1 MDSNH
6 WSLSSGGES
15 SNIIPG
21 EGDRLFFDQNS
32 FSDTNQVVTLTNS
45 LTIESLHALYA
56 QFSFNS
62 SDKGVLTVND
72 IVKISPAISG
82 EFNGQMRI
90 DIHTISDISVNS
102 FGSINYLQ
110 AHVYNHIQD
119 ELLAKNGLGR
129 DQILITSVTV
139 SVTNDISCGGATD
152 GELTAVAVGGTGDY
166 TYTWF
171 NSLGD
176 VVGTD
181 SAVLSAVGS
190 DSYTCLVQDNTSGL
204 VNSGGGFIPE
214 PFALTILI
222 NSNAVTDASCN
233 GVCDGEIDILVVTGG
248 TAPLEYLWND
258 PGAQTGIDA
267 TGLCAG
273 TFTLTVTDD
282 NGCTSQASRTVNQPD
297 ALTVSLSATD
307 VLCNSAAN
315 GQITATP
322 SGGTTPYNYLWD
334 DAGAQ
339 SGTGATHT
347 ATGLPDGTYNVTVT
361 DGNGCTIV
369 GFDDITEPN
378 ALVATASGTNITCNG
393 DGNGTATVNAVGGTT
408 PYTYLWNDIGA
419 STDESINSLN
429 QATYTIT
436 VTDFNG
442 CTSSDS
448 YTVTEPAVLSV
459 ITSKTDLVCFEV
471 CNGDATATPA
481 GGTSPYTY
489 LWDDP
494 GTQSG
499 TGVTHTATALCPGL
513 VNVTVT
519 DDNGCT
525 VGGSETLTESPEI
538 FVSIDAITNVTCNA
552 GADGDITA
560 SVVGGSLPYTS
571 YIWDDPL
578 TQNTLTPS
586 GLSAGTFTM
595 TVTDNNGCTA
605 TGDTTLLE
613 PDAITGVITENGAS
627 CNGVCDGDLS
637 VVASGGS
644 DVFTTYAWD
653 DPGAQSTASTTS
665 TLCAGTFIVTI
676 TDDQGCTGTATEDV
690 TEPDPLVVTATSS
703 NASCKSLDN
712 GSITTSVFGG
722 TGPFNYLWDDVGAST
737 SSGISSL
744 APGTYTVTV
753 TDNNGCTTNDN
764 AVITEPDTLF
774 YTFDA
779 VTNTTCNGDSD
790 GEISGTTAGGTPPY
804 TYVWTNGATAIED
817 PTGLSPNTYTLTLT
831 DDNGCIITNDT
842 TITDPD
848 PITIT
853 MDLITDAS
861 CNGGNDGS
869 VDVTVAGGTGPY
881 TYLWDDAGAST
892 SEDLSG
898 VIAGSYKLT
907 VTDVSLCVQGSII
920 FVVGEADAITALV
933 TAVDASCN
941 GVCDGEVFV
950 TPTGGTLPYTSY
962 IWDDVGLTDAVS
974 MNGLCGATYTVTVTD
989 ANGCSV
995 TASGDVDEPVANSV
1009 IVTSNPTQCAGV
1021 CDGTATA
1028 TPSGGTAPYSYLWDD
1043 PGAQS
1048 GSGSATHTATSLC
1061 VGLVNVT
1068 ITDALGCISNGNTT
1082 VTAPAVVT
1090 ATIINSTNVTCNG
1103 GSDGFAVVG
1112 GAGGLAPY
1120 TYDWS
1125 PTSLAND
1132 TISVLTAGT
1141 HSGIVIDANGCRDS
1155 VDVVITEPDPIVI
1168 TTTTTDPL
1176 CNGVASGL
1184 AAVTNVTGGVGG
1196 YTYLW
1201 DDVAATAN
1209 DSLINVEDGT
1219 YTVTLTDAVLCTN
1232 KATVILTDPTA
1243 LSTITLSSDPTCY
1256 QACDGEGIVTPEGGV
1271 PPYTYIWDHDVTELD
1286 SIAENLCDTLGFGTP
1301 YDGTVY
1307 DANLCPLTF
1316 QVTITDDPEI
1326 TISTVSTDPTCA
1338 YSCNG
1343 QATVTYA
1350 GGITGGPFTVS
1361 WDDSGNQTTDTALSL
1376 CDTTYVASVTET
1388 VTGCVV
1394 RDTVILTVADEVA
1407 FNSTITDATCFVNC
1421 DGEIDMNIS
1430 NGTLPYNSISWDNGE
1445 STADISSLCV
1455 GSYTL
1460 SVLDGNNCTYD
1471 TTLVIGSPSQITG
1484 TIVTDSTSCFG
1495 ASDGQMTITESG
1507 GDGGPYTVL
1516 WDDPSAQTGTT
1527 AAGLLVGTYTVTIT
1541 DGSGCT
1547 GTVTDSIGQ
1556 ADSLQANIGADAA
1569 LCFGDCNGITYSS
1582 PSGGIAPYTYLWD
1595 DIAATTTDSLENLCA
1610 GTYAL
1615 KVTDSEGCTRA
1626 DTATVVEPTQ
1636 LTASIT
1642 DTVHVICGCFGEAEV
1657 TATGGTGLTYTYL
1670 WDDLLGQTTA
1680 RATGLCA
1687 GDYNVTVTDSNNC
1700 SVIVP
1705 VTISIVADL
1714 SVSITTIK
1722 DVSCNG
1728 ICDGSMIAL
1737 ATGGLAP
1744 YSYLW
1749 DDPLAQTNDTT
1760 ASNLCEGEFTIT
1772 VTDANGCS
1780 VIATDSVETPNPI
1793 TGVFTSTMPSCNGD
1807 SDGQLIVTPSGG
1819 NGGYTYLW
1827 DDGLAQTDSTA
1838 TALSVGNYNVTVTD
1852 DSACFVVLPI
1862 TLSEPAV
1869 LIANADSLDVNC
1881 FGDCDG
1887 IALATPTGGTSP
1899 YTYLWD
1905 DDAATTID
1913 SVLNNCPD
1921 TLAVLVTD
1929 ANLCVSRDT
1938 TIIIEPTLL
1947 TSSITDTVHVICTC
1961 AGEALVTPVGGT
1973 APYTYLWND
1982 IAAQTDA
1989 RALNLCAGAY
1999 SVTVT
2004 DANGCTSVST
2014 VTIADQSDFNAT
2026 ITDTTHNSCFGG
2038 CLGEAIATPTGGTLP
2053 YVYSWTSSV
2062 DTDSTSSN
2070 LCAGS
2075 YFATVSDAAGCTRN
2089 LPFNITE
2096 PDVLSATFNELT
2108 AIDCNGNCIGELQV
2122 VVAGGTAPY
2131 NYLWDDGGSQ
2141 STDTASGLCA
2151 GSYNVTVTDAAG
2163 CTGTFSVTLGQ
2174 PAALSA
2180 LINSFNDITCNG
2192 DNDGQIVV
2200 GFGGGTAPVTYSWSP
2215 IVSTNDTITALA
2227 PNTYTVIVT
2236 DANLCTDVVS
2246 QLISEPT
2253 LLTSSI
2259 TDTTH
2264 NTCFG
2269 VCNGEAIVTPV
2280 GGTTPY
2286 SYSWDDPTVTTDS
2299 TASNLCAGTFVATVT
2314 DDNGCISASNVTI
2327 SEPADIVITLD
2338 SSTNSFC
2345 VSCDGTADISVVGG
2359 TGVITYLWD
2368 ANSLGAQSTTVSATD
2383 LCASTYKVVVTDD
2396 NSCQDSLDV
2405 VITGPNALTATIS
2418 SFTDVSCYGLNDGT
2432 VNAIAAGGTAP
2443 YTYAWDDV
2451 LSQTTE
2457 DADSLS
2463 QGTYT
2468 YTITDAAGCSAFT
2481 TVTITEPDTLIATI
2495 TSTLPSQCNVPG
2507 TGEAVVGVTG
2517 GTTPYTYLWNDA
2529 LAQTTAT
2536 ANALIASNYTVIV
2549 TDSRSCTDTALAVVS
2564 GSNALTVS
2572 LAAMSNTSC
2581 LGSGDGSITVVATGG
2596 TGVGTYTYLWDDAL
2610 AQTGETANDLSAG
2623 TYTCAV
2629 TDGNGCTVQYIGV
2642 VSGPSPISISLFS
2655 TTNSS
2660 CLGCD
2665 GNATVEASGGTG
2677 NLSYLLEVN
2686 NLGVQETDSV
2696 ANDLCTS
2703 DYWVYVTDDN
2713 GCKDSLEIYVPGSAN
2728 YAINLDSIDGISCNG
2743 LCDGGIA
2750 TTVVNGTAPY
2760 TYLWDDSNAQSVDDA
2775 TMLCDGIYTLTVI
2788 DDIGCIATNTIT
2800 LTQPD
2805 VLQVLVSDSTASDC
2819 NLPGTGTATAT
2830 VLGGTSPYSYAWSD
2844 PFSQT
2849 TAVAGGLISGIYTVN
2864 VSDANGCAASDDVS
2878 VLGPNALT
2886 VGLVSQNNVSCNGL
2900 CDGSI
2905 EVLASGGTAPYTYL
2919 WDDAVAT
2926 TVATVSN
2933 LCIGTYT
2940 CAVTD
2945 SNGCISSYTIT
2956 ITGPTAISISLS
2968 STVSSTCLGCDGTA
2982 NITASGG
2989 TGALTYLWEANSLG
3003 VQSTDT
3009 FAIDLCTSDYWIYVT
3024 DQALCADSIEIFVPG
3039 PADYFITTDSLTG
3052 ISCNGGCDGG
3062 IHTTVTGGTPPFIYQ
3077 WDDPSLQT
3085 GDDATSLCDGE
3096 YTLTVTDDIGCI
3108 ATNTVDLNAP
3118 NAVQVTIT
3126 DSTATVCS
3134 SPGTGTA
3141 TATVTGG
3148 TAPYTYLWNDP
3159 STQTTAIATGLT
3171 AGNFTVTATDDNGC
3185 SDDDEVYIAGPSA
3198 LTLTLVSMN
3207 NISCFGLCDGSIE
3220 VQVSGGTPP
3229 YVMLWDDPS
3238 ASTTSSISG
3247 LCAGTYTCTVIDDN
3261 GAGCSVMY
3269 TNTIVEP
3276 AELSGS
3282 FTDTTMVMCNG
3293 NCDGIIGFTPTGG
3306 TIPYSYS
3313 WDSGQTDSLISAL
3326 CAGTYNLTYLDD
3338 SGCNNSA
3345 SMVITEPA
3353 SALTSSISAITQISC
3368 SANCEGNAA
3377 VTALGGTAPY
3387 TYLWDSNDNGYAQTS
3402 VFADT
3407 LCAQPY
3413 DVLVTDANGCTST
3426 STATVNTVTALAIA
3440 MSESD
3445 ISCNSACDGKAGV
3458 AISGG
3463 QAPYTTLWSN
3473 GSSDINL
3480 IDLCPGTYIV
3490 TVTDMGSCT
3499 LVDSVII
3506 TEPDVLAATII
3517 SEQDVLCAGDCNG
3530 EATVEVSGGTRPYT
3544 YEWDGGQTDSLAVGL
3559 CGRSYDV
3566 VIGDA
3571 NGCPTLTETA
3581 NINDMPSIIMMSSDL
3596 QQPNCNGGSDGSISI
3611 IPFGG
3616 TNNFPVADWAPSGNS
3631 GMSISG
3637 LSAGEYTVTINDDNG
3652 CELVETF
3659 TLGEPDE
3666 LLGVVSDT
3674 THILCTGTCNG
3685 DAIVVGSGGTS
3696 PYSITWDSG
3705 QSGAVRADLCPGDY
3719 GFTVTDDN
3727 GCLASNTVTINTETV
3742 LQATIDETNVSCAG
3756 LCDAS
3761 MEVLPTGGNSPYT
3774 VSWSSGESVELIGSL
3789 CATTRLVDVTDA
3801 NGCNITLSGQV
3812 SEPIVLSASITDS
3825 TNVSCFNACDGT
3837 ATVTPIGGTAPYN
3850 FLWDANSLGIQQ
3862 TAYKSTFLCAGN
3874 TDVVITDANGC
3885 VTSGEVNLTQ
3895 PAEILASHS
3904 AQPASC
3910 NNVSDGAAD
3919 FSITGGSGGYTFS
3932 WSGPDGFVSSQEDI
3946 NALQYGSYT
3955 IHAMDANGCEVEAV
3969 VNIPAQTIV
3978 NAYAGDDV
3986 SVCNGDSVRL
3996 YGVGGD
4002 VISWSTGETADSIFV
4017 EPVTPTEYVLTVTSA
4032 GCIDQDTVS
4041 VSVNPQ
4047 PIANAGEDG
4056 VIITGGST
4064 MLEALGGTLN
4074 SSYVWYPSVGL
4085 SDTTSA
4091 NPLASPEE
4099 TTIYQLIIQ
4108 DGLGC
4113 VDTDYV
4119 EVIVVPSIVIPS
4131 GITPNGDGKNDTW
4144 QLEYIEQFPNPVVEI
4159 YNRWGQLVFRSERYL
4174 ENWDGTDGEKDLP
4187 VGTYYYIIDLGEG
4200 VEPVTGPLTLMR

>member
-605 TGDTTLLE
+605 TGDTTLVE

-779 VTNTTCNGDSD
+779 VTNTTCIGDSD
-790 GEISGTTAGGTPPY
+790 GDISGTTVGGTPPY
-804 TYVWTNGATAIED
+804 TYAWTNGATAIED
-817 PTGLSPNTYTLTLT
+817 PTGLSANTYTLTLT

-898 VIAGSYKLT
+898 LIAGSYTLT
-907 VTDVSLCVQGSII
+907 VTDVGLCVQASMA
-920 FVVGEADAITALV
+920 FVVGEADAITAVV
-933 TAVDASCN
+933 TTVDASCN
-941 GVCDGEVFV
+941 GVCDGEVLV
-950 TPTGGTLPYTSY
+950 TPSGGTLPYASY
-962 IWDDVGLTDAVS
+962 IWDDVDLTDAIS
-974 MNGLCGATYTVTVTD
+974 INGLCAATYTVTVTD

-1286 SIAENLCDTLGFGTP
+1286 SIAENLCDTLGFGTR

-1307 DANLCPLTF
+1307 DANLCPLPF

-1728 ICDGSMIAL
+1728 VCDGSMIAL

-2075 YFATVSDAAGCTRN
+2075 YFATVSDAAGCARN

-2269 VCNGEAIVTPV
+2269 VCN
-2280 GGTTPY
+2280 
-2286 SYSWDDPTVTTDS
+2286 
-2299 TASNLCAGTFVATVT
+2299 
-2314 DDNGCISASNVTI
+2314 
-2327 SEPADIVITLD
+2327 
-2338 SSTNSFC
+2338 
-2345 VSCDGTADISVVGG
+2345 
-2359 TGVITYLWD
+2359 
-2368 ANSLGAQSTTVSATD
+2368 
-2383 LCASTYKVVVTDD
+2383 
-2396 NSCQDSLDV
+2396 
-2405 VITGPNALTATIS
+2405 
-2418 SFTDVSCYGLNDGT
+2418 
-2432 VNAIAAGGTAP
+2432 
-2443 YTYAWDDV
+2443 
-2451 LSQTTE
+2451 
-2457 DADSLS
+2457 
-2463 QGTYT
+2463 
-2468 YTITDAAGCSAFT
+2468 
-2481 TVTITEPDTLIATI
+2481 
-2495 TSTLPSQCNVPG
+2495 
-2507 TGEAVVGVTG
+2507 
-2517 GTTPYTYLWNDA
+2517 
-2529 LAQTTAT
+2529 
-2536 ANALIASNYTVIV
+2536 
-2549 TDSRSCTDTALAVVS
+2549 
-2564 GSNALTVS
+2564 
-2572 LAAMSNTSC
+2572 
-2581 LGSGDGSITVVATGG
+2581 
-2596 TGVGTYTYLWDDAL
+2596 
-2610 AQTGETANDLSAG
+2610 
-2623 TYTCAV
+2623 
-2629 TDGNGCTVQYIGV
+2629 
-2642 VSGPSPISISLFS
+2642 
-2655 TTNSS
+2655 
-2660 CLGCD
+2660 
-2665 GNATVEASGGTG
+2665 
-2677 NLSYLLEVN
+2677 
-2686 NLGVQETDSV
+2686 
-2696 ANDLCTS
+2696 
-2703 DYWVYVTDDN
+2703 
-2713 GCKDSLEIYVPGSAN
+2713 
-2728 YAINLDSIDGISCNG
+2728 
-2743 LCDGGIA
+2743 
-2750 TTVVNGTAPY
+2750 
-2760 TYLWDDSNAQSVDDA
+2760 
-2775 TMLCDGIYTLTVI
+2775 
-2788 DDIGCIATNTIT
+2788 
-2800 LTQPD
+2800 
-2805 VLQVLVSDSTASDC
+2805 
-2819 NLPGTGTATAT
+2819 
-2830 VLGGTSPYSYAWSD
+2830 
-2844 PFSQT
+2844 
-2849 TAVAGGLISGIYTVN
+2849 
-2864 VSDANGCAASDDVS
+2864 
-2878 VLGPNALT
+2878 
-2886 VGLVSQNNVSCNGL
+2886 
-2900 CDGSI
+2900 
-2905 EVLASGGTAPYTYL
+2905 
-2919 WDDAVAT
+2919 
-2926 TVATVSN
+2926 
-2933 LCIGTYT
+2933 
-2940 CAVTD
+2940 
-2945 SNGCISSYTIT
+2945 
-2956 ITGPTAISISLS
+2956 
-2968 STVSSTCLGCDGTA
+2968 
-2982 NITASGG
+2982 
-2989 TGALTYLWEANSLG
+2989 
-3003 VQSTDT
+3003 
-3009 FAIDLCTSDYWIYVT
+3009 
-3024 DQALCADSIEIFVPG
+3024 
-3039 PADYFITTDSLTG
+3039 
-3052 ISCNGGCDGG
+3052 
-3062 IHTTVTGGTPPFIYQ
+3062 
-3077 WDDPSLQT
+3077 
-3085 GDDATSLCDGE
+3085 
-3096 YTLTVTDDIGCI
+3096 
-3108 ATNTVDLNAP
+3108 
-3118 NAVQVTIT
+3118 
-3126 DSTATVCS
+3126 
-3134 SPGTGTA
+3134 
-3141 TATVTGG
+3141 
-3148 TAPYTYLWNDP
+3148 
-3159 STQTTAIATGLT
+3159 
-3171 AGNFTVTATDDNGC
+3171 
-3185 SDDDEVYIAGPSA
+3185 
-3198 LTLTLVSMN
+3198 
-3207 NISCFGLCDGSIE
+3207 
-3220 VQVSGGTPP
+3220 
-3229 YVMLWDDPS
+3229 
-3238 ASTTSSISG
+3238 
-3247 LCAGTYTCTVIDDN
+3247 
-3261 GAGCSVMY
+3261 
-3269 TNTIVEP
+3269 
-3276 AELSGS
+3276 
-3282 FTDTTMVMCNG
+3282 
-3293 NCDGIIGFTPTGG
+3293 
-3306 TIPYSYS
+3306 
-3313 WDSGQTDSLISAL
+3313 
-3326 CAGTYNLTYLDD
+3326 
-3338 SGCNNSA
+3338 
-3345 SMVITEPA
+3345 
-3353 SALTSSISAITQISC
+3353 
-3368 SANCEGNAA
+3368 
-3377 VTALGGTAPY
+3377 
-3387 TYLWDSNDNGYAQTS
+3387 
-3402 VFADT
+3402 
-3407 LCAQPY
+3407 
-3413 DVLVTDANGCTST
+3413 
-3426 STATVNTVTALAIA
+3426 
-3440 MSESD
+3440 
-3445 ISCNSACDGKAGV
+3445 
-3458 AISGG
+3458 
-3463 QAPYTTLWSN
+3463 
-3473 GSSDINL
+3473 
-3480 IDLCPGTYIV
+3480 
-3490 TVTDMGSCT
+3490 
-3499 LVDSVII
+3499 
-3506 TEPDVLAATII
+3506 
-3517 SEQDVLCAGDCNG
+3517 
-3530 EATVEVSGGTRPYT
+3530 
-3544 YEWDGGQTDSLAVGL
+3544 
-3559 CGRSYDV
+3559 
-3566 VIGDA
+3566 
-3571 NGCPTLTETA
+3571 
-3581 NINDMPSIIMMSSDL
+3581 
-3596 QQPNCNGGSDGSISI
+3596 
-3611 IPFGG
+3611 
-3616 TNNFPVADWAPSGNS
+3616 
-3631 GMSISG
+3631 
-3637 LSAGEYTVTINDDNG
+3637 
-3652 CELVETF
+3652 
-3659 TLGEPDE
+3659 
-3666 LLGVVSDT
+3666 
-3674 THILCTGTCNG
+3674 
-3685 DAIVVGSGGTS
+3685 
-3696 PYSITWDSG
+3696 
-3705 QSGAVRADLCPGDY
+3705 
-3719 GFTVTDDN
+3719 
-3727 GCLASNTVTINTETV
+3727 
-3742 LQATIDETNVSCAG
+3742 
-3756 LCDAS
+3756 
-3761 MEVLPTGGNSPYT
+3761 
-3774 VSWSSGESVELIGSL
+3774 
-3789 CATTRLVDVTDA
+3789 
-3801 NGCNITLSGQV
+3801 
-3812 SEPIVLSASITDS
+3812 
-3825 TNVSCFNACDGT
+3825 
-3837 ATVTPIGGTAPYN
+3837 
-3850 FLWDANSLGIQQ
+3850 
-3862 TAYKSTFLCAGN
+3862 
-3874 TDVVITDANGC
+3874 
-3885 VTSGEVNLTQ
+3885 
-3895 PAEILASHS
+3895 
-3904 AQPASC
+3904 
-3910 NNVSDGAAD
+3910 
-3919 FSITGGSGGYTFS
+3919 
-3932 WSGPDGFVSSQEDI
+3932 
-3946 NALQYGSYT
+3946 
-3955 IHAMDANGCEVEAV
+3955 
-3969 VNIPAQTIV
+3969 
-3978 NAYAGDDV
+3978 
-3986 SVCNGDSVRL
+3986 
-3996 YGVGGD
+3996 
-4002 VISWSTGETADSIFV
+4002 
-4017 EPVTPTEYVLTVTSA
+4017 
-4032 GCIDQDTVS
+4032 
-4041 VSVNPQ
+4041 
-4047 PIANAGEDG
+4047 
-4056 VIITGGST
+4056 
-4064 MLEALGGTLN
+4064 
-4074 SSYVWYPSVGL
+4074 
-4085 SDTTSA
+4085 
-4091 NPLASPEE
+4091 
-4099 TTIYQLIIQ
+4099 
-4108 DGLGC
+4108 
-4113 VDTDYV
+4113 
-4119 EVIVVPSIVIPS
+4119 
-4131 GITPNGDGKNDTW
+4131 
-4144 QLEYIEQFPNPVVEI
+4144 
-4159 YNRWGQLVFRSERYL
+4159 
-4174 ENWDGTDGEKDLP
+4174 
-4187 VGTYYYIIDLGEG
+4187 
-4200 VEPVTGPLTLMR
+4200 